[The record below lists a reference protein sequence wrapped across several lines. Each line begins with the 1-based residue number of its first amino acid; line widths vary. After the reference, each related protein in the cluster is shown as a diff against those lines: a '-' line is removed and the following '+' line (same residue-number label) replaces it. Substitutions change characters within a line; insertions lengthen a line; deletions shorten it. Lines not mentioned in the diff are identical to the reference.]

1 MLNTDRLCMGC
12 MNDNGGEAV
21 CSICGWDSANKNGAD
36 KLPVKFALSDRYIVG
51 RVLKSNPE
59 STVYIGWDNT
69 TGAAV
74 SIREY
79 FPSAAAIRNPD
90 KTVSMVEGMEYVFNE
105 GLMSFMDINKSL
117 IGLEL
122 PSLIPTLSVFE
133 DNGTVYSISAAHS
146 GITLQSFL
154 ERNGGSLKWEQV
166 RALFLPLID
175 TVEGLHEINILHGG
189 ISPETVVVG
198 RDGKLRLTDICIP
211 RLRAVSSDTATELY
225 SGYAA
230 AEQYGVEGLSVDE
243 YTDVYG
249 LASTL
254 FRVLIGKTPPPA
266 NERINADTLTIPA
279 HFADELPRQV
289 LVAIAN
295 GMQVRPETRSQ
306 SVEVYKNELVYGETQ
321 ENARR
326 AAQSRKAEEKSNKLE
341 QKENGKKSKGS
352 SAKYLA
358 ISTVATLLIFA
369 IIGATLCFTVFR
381 EQLFGP
387 KVPVSTN
394 SDDAPSVPEINQ
406 VGDVD
411 SDYVETVITYEV
423 PDFVGL
429 KYKDI
434 LEDADD
440 KYERFKITVADKKF
454 SEKYPRGTVC
464 SQSLEA
470 GTPVANK
477 TPITLV
483 VSLGPS
489 SVKVPSV
496 KGHTKEEALLELL
509 KQGFM
514 YENIEFIDK
523 FDSDAEPGVVLEQTP
538 KSGENVGIESVIEIY
553 INSYEGEEEDSSS
566 GPLYF
571 NDN

>member
-21 CSICGWDSANKNGAD
+21 CSICGWDANTANDND
-36 KLPVKFALSDRYIVG
+36 KLPVRFALSDRYTVG

-69 TGAAV
+69 TATAV
-74 SIREY
+74 NIREY
-79 FPSAAAIRNPD
+79 FPSSAAVRNPD
-90 KTVSMVEGMEYVFNE
+90 KTVSMVSGMEYVFNE
-105 GLMSFMDINKSL
+105 GLMSFMEINKKL

-133 DNGTVYSISAAHS
+133 DNGTVYSITAAHS

-166 RALFLPLID
+166 RPLFLPLID
-175 TVEGLHEINILHGG
+175 TVLGLHEISIIHGG
-189 ISPETVVVG
+189 ISPETIVVG

-211 RLRAVSSDTATELY
+211 RLRTVSSDTAAELY
-225 SGYAA
+225 NGYAA
-230 AEQYGVEGLSVDE
+230 AEQYGIDGLNIDV

-249 LASTL
+249 LSSTL

-266 NERINADTLTIPA
+266 NERIEADTLTIPA

-289 LVAIAN
+289 LVATAN
-295 GMQVRPETRSQ
+295 GMQVKPDARSQ

-326 AAQSRKAEEKSNKLE
+326 AAQSRKAEEKIAKAE
-341 QKENGKKSKGS
+341 PKEKSKSS

-369 IIGATLCFTVFR
+369 IVGATLCLTVFR
-381 EQLFGP
+381 EQFFGP
-387 KVPVSTN
+387 QKPVSTN
-394 SDDAPSVPEINQ
+394 SDNAPSVPEINQ

-411 SDYVETVITYEV
+411 SDYVETVITYEM
-423 PDFVGL
+423 PNFVGL

-440 KYERFKITVADKKF
+440 KYERFKISVSDKKF

-464 SQSLEA
+464 SQSVEA
-470 GTPVANK
+470 GTAVANK
-477 TPITLV
+477 TEVTLV

-496 KGHTKEEALLELL
+496 KGHTEEEALLELL

-523 FDSDAEPGVVLEQTP
+523 YDSDAEPGVVLEQTP
-538 KSGENVGIESVIEIY
+538 KSGESVGIESVIEIY
-553 INSYEGEEEDSSS
+553 INSYEGDEDDSSG
-566 GPLYF
+566 GPVYF
-571 NDN
+571 NSN